1 LRSSASSNLFTL
13 SESLAGEE
21 GPAMKDS
28 LPRDLPLKIGLS
40 CRTHVITENLAPEK
54 EVGEGVEDRGD
65 GGDEDFVM
73 AGK

>member
-1 LRSSASSNLFTL
+1 
-13 SESLAGEE
+13 
-21 GPAMKDS
+21 
-28 LPRDLPLKIGLS
+28 LS